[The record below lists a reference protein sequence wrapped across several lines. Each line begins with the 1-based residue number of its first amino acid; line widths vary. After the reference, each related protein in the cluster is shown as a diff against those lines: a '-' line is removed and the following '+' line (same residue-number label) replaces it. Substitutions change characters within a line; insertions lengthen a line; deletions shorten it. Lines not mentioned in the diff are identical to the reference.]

1 MGTRGARTNNL
12 CNAKKRKL
20 STTFQQIEF
29 HKCSANSRNLS
40 RTVEQNTELKKK
52 TNNFVDIISVFGLFF
67 FLSEYRMHHTL
78 FTMLHASLFLR
89 GIQTFITAMGKIE
102 VIEIIWANWFSNIPW
117 TQHSYFIHNRN
128 AAARR
133 QSVIAFD
140 VNGILLSERAA
151 TQQQRK
157 KKTRNRYQKHLQKIA
172 ATIMRTSVLFVCL
185 YIGLCFLFFV
195 RVPVSRTLLFM
206 LNWAGLSMCVY
217 APHWN
222 GVPQKLQL
230 ISPPLLHN
238 DNQSAR

>member
-67 FLSEYRMHHTL
+67 FCQNTECIIHYSQCY
-78 FTMLHASLFLR
+78 MLLYFCVAFKRSSQQWEKLKWLKSF
-89 GIQTFITAMGKIE
+89 GQIDFQTFHEHNTHTSYTIATLRRG
-102 VIEIIWANWFSNIPW
+102 VRVLLRSTSTVFCW
-117 TQHSYFIHNRN
+117 TN
-128 AAARR
+128 
-133 QSVIAFD
+133 V
-140 VNGILLSERAA
+140 
-151 TQQQRK
+151 QQRNNNVK